1 MKKFSFWCLLLAL
14 MASACSMSTTVGC
27 PANQICT
34 EIFTSVGT
42 RFVDRN
48 GNNVAV
54 TGFEVFNQ
62 RTHKKIEPR
71 GVLPYGSGFQNYTIV
86 TDANR
91 KELSTEGDDIKVTAM
106 YGNRKIEAFYKI
118 SGGCNCHV
126 ERLAGPEKII
136 VQ

>member
-1 MKKFSFWCLLLAL
+1 MNRFGFWCLVMVL
-14 MASACSMSTTVGC
+14 MASACSRSTTVGC

-54 TGFEVFNQ
+54 TDFKVFNQ

-71 GVLPYGSGFQNYTIV
+71 GVLSGGSGFKNYTIV

-91 KELSTEGDDIKVTAM
+91 KDLSTGGDDIKVTAI
-106 YGNRKIEAFYKI
+106 YGNRKVEAFFKI

-136 VQ
+136 L